1 MFSGCVITF
10 QGAVSYVH
18 NLYSSPDLLQ
28 FLHLNRT
35 NKCDTMTGNR
45 LGLTEFQKCLVVGEK
60 EVLND
65 KTSMVVQWID
75 ERQVLLIVTN
85 MT

>member
-1 MFSGCVITF
+1 
-10 QGAVSYVH
+10 
-18 NLYSSPDLLQ
+18 
-28 FLHLNRT
+28 
-35 NKCDTMTGNR
+35 MTVNR
-45 LGLTEFQKCLVVGEK
+45 LGMTEFQTCLVVGEK
-60 EVLND
+60 EVLTD

>member
-1 MFSGCVITF
+1 MLLRVKEQCLFVD
-10 QGAVSYVH
+10 

-28 FLHLNRT
+28 FIHLNRT
-35 NKCDTMTGNR
+35 NTCDTMKANR
-45 LGLTEFQKCLVVGEK
+45 LGMTEFQKCLVVGET